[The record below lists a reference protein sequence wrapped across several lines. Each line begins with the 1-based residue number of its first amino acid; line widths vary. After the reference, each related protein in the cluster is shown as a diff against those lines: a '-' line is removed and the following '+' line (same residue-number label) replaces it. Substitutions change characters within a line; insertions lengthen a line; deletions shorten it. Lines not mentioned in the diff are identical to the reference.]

1 MCDNR
6 LSDIT
11 KETTSRVNRLE
22 RLYAINEAIRRQ
34 SPQPVSAA
42 RLAKNF
48 GVSRRTIERDLVS
61 LRAAGV
67 PLYSE
72 RGRTGGQVSLD
83 QAGPVVVTL
92 TAPEVT
98 ALVVALA
105 AAGEDMPYSESGTSA
120 TKRLLD
126 GLGTSTRMNVEQL
139 RGRVRARVGAALV
152 NKRTRH
158 TIQEAVRRAV
168 VVNLDY
174 VDANGAHTERAVEA
188 HGFYHGG
195 DGWYLIAWCELR
207 NAGRIFRL
215 DRIRS
220 ARITRRGIVQR
231 DLDETLGWVPEQM
244 VAP

>member
-1 MCDNR
+1 M
-6 LSDIT
+6 
-11 KETTSRVNRLE
+11 NRLE
-22 RLYAINEAIRRQ
+22 RLYAINEAIRRR

-42 RLAKNF
+42 LLASNL

-72 RGRTGGQVSLD
+72 HGRTGGQISLD
-83 QAGPVVVTL
+83 QPGPVVVTL

-98 ALVVALA
+98 ALLVALA
-105 AAGEDMPYSESGTSA
+105 AAGADMPFAESGASA
-120 TKRLLD
+120 TTRLLD

-139 RGRVRARVGAALV
+139 RGRVRARASSALV
-152 NKRTRH
+152 DKRTRH

-174 VDANGAHTERAVEA
+174 VDANGTDTARAVEA

-195 DGWYLIAWCELR
+195 DGWYLIAWCQLR
-207 NAGRIFRL
+207 DAGRIFRL
-215 DRIRS
+215 DRIQS
-220 ARITRRGIVQR
+220 ARITRRRIVPR
-231 DLDETLGWVPEQM
+231 DLDETLGWVPDEM
-244 VAP
+244 AAP